1 MKGIIAS
8 KGIAIGKAYV
18 YSQDEIELDKSNTN
32 DINIEID
39 KFNSGKDIT
48 RIQLT
53 EVIKRATKTLGEEK
67 AAVFHAHLTMLDD
80 PALEESVINK
90 ITENKIRVEIAL
102 REAIEEI
109 STIFESL
116 DSEYMRERASDVRDV
131 GQRLLY
137 NILGKTIQSLQNL
150 ENEVIVIANDLVPS
164 DTATMDTNKVLGF
177 ITEVGGQTS
186 HTAIMARTLEIPA
199 IVGCN
204 NCLSMINNNDTI
216 IVDAIKGEMIIN
228 PSDDVIDCYK
238 IIKQDLEEDKKKL
251 EAIKELKAITKDG
264 HEVELYANI
273 GTVKDMDKVIKNGAE
288 GIGLYRTEF
297 IYMDGKEFPTEEEQ
311 FNHYK
316 TVCEKMEDK
325 EVIIRTLDIG
335 GDKGLPYFQF
345 PEELNPFLGWRA
357 VRMCLDNID
366 IFKTQI
372 RAVLRASHYGNISF
386 MIPMIISIEE
396 IRQVK
401 EIIKLCKNELKS
413 EGILFNDEIKIGI
426 MIETPSAV
434 MLADKMAKEVDFF
447 SIGTNDLTQYTLAV
461 DRGNESISKLYNS
474 LHPAVLKSIKTVI
487 DASHSAGIKT
497 GMCGELASDERAALI
512 LLAMGLDEFSMSA
525 SSIPVIKDL
534 IRKVSLADMEKVLGN
549 VLELNTSDEIIN
561 YMDNVLENCKKE
573 QVI

>member
-8 KGIAIGKAYV
+8 KGIALGKAYV

-67 AAVFHAHLTMLDD
+67 AAVFNAHLTMLDD
-80 PALEESVINK
+80 PALEENVINR
-90 ITENKIRVEIAL
+90 ITENKTRAEIAL
-102 REAIEEI
+102 REAVEEI

-137 NILGKTIQSLQNL
+137 NILGKTIQSLENL

-177 ITEVGGQTS
+177 VTEVGGQTS

-204 NCLSMINNNDTI
+204 NCVSMINNNDTI

-228 PSDDVIDCYK
+228 PSDDVIDSYK
-238 IIKQDLEEDKKKL
+238 IIKQNLEEEKKKL
-251 EAIKELKAITKDG
+251 DTIKDLKAITKDG

-297 IYMDGKEFPTEEEQ
+297 IYMDGKDFPTEEEQ

-413 EGILFNDEIKIGI
+413 EGIVFNDEIKIGI

-497 GMCGELASDERAALI
+497 GMCGQLASDERAALI

-525 SSIPVIKDL
+525 SSIPVIKDI
-534 IRKVSLADMEKVLGN
+534 IRKVSLADMEIVLEN
-549 VLELNTSDEIIN
+549 VLELDTSDEIIN

-573 QVI
+573 QII